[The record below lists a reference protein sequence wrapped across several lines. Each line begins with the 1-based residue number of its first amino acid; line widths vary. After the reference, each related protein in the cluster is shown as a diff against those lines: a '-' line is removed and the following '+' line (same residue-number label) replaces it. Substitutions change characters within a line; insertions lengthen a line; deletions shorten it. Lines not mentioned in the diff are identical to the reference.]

1 VPANPFD
8 DKCSGGQGRPPLREK
23 EDPAFR
29 PLCGRIRS
37 ALQKHY
43 GKWRA
48 VIVDVMAN
56 TWIAEWLPQE
66 LFMLGASFL
75 KIRRVKI

>member
-1 VPANPFD
+1 MPANPFI

-48 VIVDVMAN
+48 VIVDVVAKYLDCGMVASG
-56 TWIAEWLPQE
+56 TFHVGGFLPE
-66 LFMLGASFL
+66 NPAG
-75 KIRRVKI
+75 